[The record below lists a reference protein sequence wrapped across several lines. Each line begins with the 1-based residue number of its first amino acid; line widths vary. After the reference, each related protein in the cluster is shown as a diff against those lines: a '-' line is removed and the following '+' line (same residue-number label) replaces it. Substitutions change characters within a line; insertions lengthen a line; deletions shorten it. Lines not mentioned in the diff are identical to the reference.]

1 MRFKRSQ
8 LWLQH
13 LWRYIHLLTLSSL
26 FAFPLVWM
34 VSFSLRRLDLPPPTQ
49 LELFTPPYA
58 FDNYARVLTLIPLA
72 QFTINSLHVVLW
84 AVPLTVLTAS
94 WAGFAIAQLSWR
106 AQVAFITL
114 SVALLLV
121 PAPAVWVPRFLIF
134 TFLNL
139 RDTLAPLIAPALMGT
154 SPFYVIMFY
163 IAFARVPRDVYESAR
178 LDGAS
183 VFRIWA
189 AIALPIAR
197 PTMIAVALL
206 SFVFHW
212 SNYVDPFLYLHSEA
226 TYTLPVGVQLLSQGI
241 KANWPL
247 LMAAATI
254 MTAPVVLVFVV
265 AQRFFLQG
273 QSVLAQWLR

>member
-1 MRFKRSQ
+1 
-8 LWLQH
+8 
-13 LWRYIHLLTLSSL
+13 LSGL

-34 VSFSLRRLDLPPPTQ
+34 ISFSLRRLDLPPPTQ
-49 LELFTPPYA
+49 FELFAPPYA
-58 FDNYARVLTLIPLA
+58 FDNYTRVLTDWPLA
-72 QFTINSLHVVLW
+72 QFTWNSTHVVLW

-94 WAGFAIAQLSWR
+94 WAGFAIAQLPRR
-106 AQVAFITL
+106 AQVGLLML

-139 RDTLAPLIAPALMGT
+139 RDTLVPLIAPALMGT

-163 IAFARVPRDVYESAR
+163 IAFARVPRDVYESAQ

-183 VFRIWA
+183 VWRTWA
-189 AIALPIAR
+189 TIGLPLVQ
-197 PTMIAVALL
+197 PTTIAVALL

-212 SNYVDPFLYLHSEA
+212 SNYVDPFLYLHSET
-226 TYTLPVGVQLLSQGI
+226 TYTLPVGIQLLSQAI

-254 MTAPVVLVFVV
+254 MAAPVVVVFVI
-265 AQRFFLQG
+265 AQRFFLQE
-273 QSVLAQWLR
+273 QSLLGRWLH